1 MITSIIN
8 KPYENHKQNKRPLKL
23 LKELLVKRSVSSLMI
38 SIRTINQTFI
48 KTLKTFIKTKIKN
61 TFCFFMKIK
70 IISFLIN
77 SFLFFITMKKISYWL
92 FIELIKVND
101 NNYY

>member
-1 MITSIIN
+1 MKTIS
-8 KPYENHKQNKRPLKL
+8 LF
-23 LKELLVKRSVSSLMI
+23 KELLVKRSVSSLMI
-38 SIRTINQTFI
+38 SIRTINQTFM

-77 SFLFFITMKKISYWL
+77 SFLFLIMIIKEIVISYL
-92 FIELIKVND
+92 
-101 NNYY
+101 